1 MNFPAPRPGSLI
13 LTDLAEHAY
22 HRMSELGST
31 QAKELLRSAPA
42 KFHYWRGKK
51 RPDKKAFDIGHAVH
65 SRVLGVGSDIVRI
78 PDNYLAKD
86 GAISTKLAKE
96 FVEKAR
102 ENGQIPLKSEEF
114 QPIQDM
120 TDAVLNH
127 PTASKLLMRG
137 KAEVSVITR
146 DPETGAK
153 VRCRFDYLQF
163 PRDPFAIAVDLKT
176 ADDAS
181 PDGFLK
187 SVLDY
192 GYHISQEFYRDA
204 YRYAT
209 GEEVEFS
216 FIVVEK
222 SPPYMV
228 GQYRLDPKFVEMGR
242 REAAEA
248 RRMFAEYS
256 GTGVWPG
263 LSNDIEE
270 LAPPYW
276 AVLKH
281 EEKYG

>member
-1 MNFPAPRPGSLI
+1 MNFPKPRPGSLI

-22 HRMSELGST
+22 HRLPELGST
-31 QAKELLRSAPA
+31 QAKELLSSAPA
-42 KFHYWRGKK
+42 KFHYWRGKPK
-51 RPDKKAFDIGHAVH
+51 PEKKAYDIGHAVH
-65 SRVLGVGSDIVRI
+65 ARVLGVGAQVVRI
-78 PDNYLAKD
+78 PDNYLAID
-86 GAISTKLAKE
+86 GAISTKRAKE
-96 FVEKAR
+96 FVQEAR
-102 ENGQIPLKSEEF
+102 DNGQIPLKSEEI
-114 QPIQDM
+114 QPIEDM
-120 TDAVLNH
+120 AEAVLKH

-137 KAEVSVITR
+137 MPEVSVVTQ

-163 PRDPFAIAVDLKT
+163 PREPLAIAVDLKT

-181 PDGFLK
+181 EDGFLK
-187 SVLDY
+187 AVLDY

-209 GEEVEFS
+209 GEEVNFS

-222 SPPYMV
+222 TAPYLV
-228 GQYRLDPKFVEMGR
+228 GLYRLDPKFVEMGR